1 MADVGDLRF
10 GRSGRKQEG
19 VEGRTGR
26 DLSPELCQTS
36 SMNGLKFSGF
46 VVLCV

>member
-26 DLSPELCQTS
+26 DLSPELCQRQERERV
-36 SMNGLKFSGF
+36 
-46 VVLCV
+46 VVLWVCW